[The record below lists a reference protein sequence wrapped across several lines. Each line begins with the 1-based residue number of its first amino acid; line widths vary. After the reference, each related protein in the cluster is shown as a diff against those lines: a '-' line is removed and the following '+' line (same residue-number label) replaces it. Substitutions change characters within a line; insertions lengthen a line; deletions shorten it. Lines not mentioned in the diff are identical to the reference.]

1 MNPFIS
7 MDVEPEWPDD
17 QGMAQQEISRGQIR
31 SLLLLLVLV
40 PLLPSA
46 IFLRYLMDSVQAE
59 RAEYRDEMVQIYQQS
74 LSQAVASLE
83 SQWKTAPPPP
93 GTAPQRMEDYFHGA
107 LDSHTHVVIYDERGH
122 LLSHPPSHG
131 SPVAVVGLH
140 GSFAGWRVELYL
152 KDRKVLTDSANDSTD
167 LVAWTV
173 AAAMGAN
180 LLIAGLAAFAV
191 FRQMR
196 LHELRNSALATV
208 SHEFKTPLAS
218 MRVLLDT
225 LREGRYRGPEQLAE
239 YLDLLTREN
248 TRLSRTI
255 ENFLTHSRIEH
266 GVYAF
271 QRTPAE
277 PNEIAR
283 VAVEAQPVAV
293 AERLASNLP
302 PILVDRESLLIA
314 LDNLLDNARKYTGDD
329 KQIALETRLDGRQVA
344 FTVED
349 NGIGIEPAQRQ
360 RIFSRFYQVDQK
372 LSRRVEGCGLGLSIV
387 KQIAEAHGGR
397 ISVTS
402 EPGRGSRF
410 TLYLPLA

>member
-1 MNPFIS
+1 
-7 MDVEPEWPDD
+7 MDVEQEWHDV
-17 QGMAQQEISRGQIR
+17 QRMAQPEISRGQIR
-31 SLLLLLVLV
+31 SLLLLLVIV
-40 PLLPSA
+40 PLLPSVLL
-46 IFLRYLMDSVQAE
+46 LRYLMDSVQAE
-59 RAEYRDEMVQIYQQS
+59 RAEYREDIAQLYQQS
-74 LSQAVASLE
+74 LALAVASLE
-83 SQWKTAPPPP
+83 SQWKAAPPARSE
-93 GTAPQRMEDYFHGA
+93 APKRMEDYFHSA
-107 LDSHTHVVIYDERGH
+107 LDSHTHAVIYDERGH
-122 LLSHPPSHG
+122 LLSNPPSHG
-131 SPVAVVGLH
+131 NPVAAVALQ
-140 GSFAGWRVELYL
+140 GSFTGWRVELYL
-152 KDRKVLTDSANDSTD
+152 KDRAILSDTANDSTD

-180 LLIAGLAAFAV
+180 LLIAGGAAFAV

-225 LREGRYRGPEQLAE
+225 LRDGRTRGPEQLGE
-239 YLDLLTREN
+239 YLDLLAREN

-271 QRTPAE
+271 QRVPLAA
-277 PNEIAR
+277 NEIA
-283 VAVEAQPVAV
+283 AAALEAQPVPV
-293 AERLASNLP
+293 ESRLAPDLP
-302 PILVDRESLLIA
+302 PILADREALRIA

-329 KQIALETRLDGRQVA
+329 KRIALETRREGKQVA

-387 KQIAEAHGGR
+387 RQIAEAHGGR
-397 ISVTS
+397 VSVTS
-402 EPGRGSRF
+402 EPGHGSRF
-410 TLYLPLA
+410 TLHLPLA